1 MPDGRQQRQLRT
13 GRSAAENSNMNVVSP
28 TLVAS
33 RTMRGFTLVE
43 LMVTVV
49 VLAVILALGVP
60 SMAGFVRTS
69 KVRSAQSELIAS
81 LMLARSE
88 AVKRGATVG
97 IAASSPTTGN
107 EFNAGW
113 TVWVDTDVNGVVDAG
128 EPVIRDYPTLNGAVV
143 LATIGNVTNFAFNS
157 SGFLTPATAVSFTVC
172 GKDDPTKGFAI
183 RLDPVGL
190 ADVQEMTCP

>member
-1 MPDGRQQRQLRT
+1 
-13 GRSAAENSNMNVVSP
+13 
-28 TLVAS
+28 
-33 RTMRGFTLVE
+33 
-43 LMVTVV
+43 MVTVV

-60 SMAGFVRTS
+60 SLAGFVRTS

-88 AVKRGATVG
+88 AVKRGVTVG

-107 EFNAGW
+107 EFTAGW
-113 TVWVDTDVNGVVDAG
+113 TVWVDTNVDGVVNTG
-128 EPVIRDYPTLNGAVV
+128 ELVIRDYPTLNGAVV
-143 LATIGNVTNFAFNS
+143 LATAGNVTNFAFNS

-172 GKDDPTKGFAI
+172 GKNDPAKGFAV

-190 ADVQEMTCP
+190 ADVQEATCP